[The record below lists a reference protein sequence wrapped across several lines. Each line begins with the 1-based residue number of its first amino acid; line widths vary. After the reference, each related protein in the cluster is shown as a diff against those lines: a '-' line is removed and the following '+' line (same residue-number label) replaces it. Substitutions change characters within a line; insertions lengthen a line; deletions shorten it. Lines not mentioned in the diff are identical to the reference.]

1 MIGRR
6 IKRMRLMRKMNQ
18 KELGKAV
25 GFKPECAE
33 VRISQYESGSGVP
46 KAELA
51 NSIARALNVSPAI
64 IGKYDNTTPEGLLC
78 TLFELEEIYGLSL
91 FEREG
96 RIYFGF
102 INQTDADQPIKKWY
116 GKKKALYRGMITRDE
131 YNDWKY
137 SESFHEFL

>member
-6 IKRMRLMRKMNQ
+6 IKRMRQMRKMTQ
-18 KELGKAV
+18 KELGIAV

-33 VRISQYESGSGVP
+33 IRISQYESDARTP

-51 NSIARALNVSPAI
+51 HSMASALGVSSQI
-64 IGKYDNTTPEGLLC
+64 IGKYDIATPEGLLC
-78 TLFELEEIYGLSL
+78 TLFELEELYGLSI

-102 INQTDADQPIKKWY
+102 INQTGADQLIKKWY
-116 GKKKALYRGMITRDE
+116 GKKKALYRGIITRDA
-131 YNDWKY
+131 YNNWKNN
-137 SESFHEFL
+137 ESFHEFR

>member
-6 IKRMRLMRKMNQ
+6 IKRMCQMRKRTQ
-18 KELGKAV
+18 KELGVAV
-25 GFKPECAE
+25 GFKPESAE
-33 VRISQYESGSGVP
+33 IRISQYESNTRTP

-51 NSIARALNVSPAI
+51 RSMALALGVSYQI
-64 IGKYDNTTPEGLLC
+64 IGKYDIATPEGLLC
-78 TLFELEEIYGLSL
+78 TLFELEELYGLSL

-102 INQTDADQPIKKWY
+102 INQTGADQLIKKWY
-116 GKKKALYRGMITRDE
+116 GKKKALFRGMITRDE

-137 SESFHEFL
+137 NESFHEFL

>member
-1 MIGRR
+1 M
-6 IKRMRLMRKMNQ
+6 
-18 KELGKAV
+18 
-25 GFKPECAE
+25 
-33 VRISQYESGSGVP
+33 P

-51 NSIARALNVSPAI
+51 NLIARALNVSPAI
-64 IGKYDNTTPEGLLC
+64 IGKYDNTTPEGILC
-78 TLFELEEIYGLSL
+78 TLFELEEIYGLCL
-91 FEREG
+91 FERES

-102 INQTDADQPIKKWY
+102 INQTDADQLIKKWY